1 MSLAEVG
8 RGDFTKLGDFHDMQD
23 AEAIFTEEVQLWIA
37 DWMSEAVEM
46 VQEGIADAL
55 GNRGLLKVKHEK
67 AS

>member
-1 MSLAEVG
+1 
-8 RGDFTKLGDFHDMQD
+8 MQD